1 MGNSRKKILIV
12 DDSPVILAM
21 LKDRFEQEGWEVI
34 LARNGIEGLKK
45 AIEEQPDLII
55 SDIIMPQM
63 DGWEF
68 CEHVRANPD
77 TTSIPF
83 IFLTQESEAP
93 SRIKGFS
100 IGADDYITK
109 PFSREELVM
118 RAKAIL
124 RKTEAIK
131 ESMSAKSEL
140 MGSVKAL
147 PLFDLLQ
154 VFAFSKKNC
163 TIKVEGK
170 GRNGEIYFR
179 DGEIINA
186 ITGDKDGVDALYEIL
201 SWEDATFT
209 LAPLKDDMMSAERRI
224 RRSVDDLL
232 LDFARMI
239 DEKGKG

>member
-1 MGNSRKKILIV
+1 MGERRKKILVV

-45 AIEEQPDLII
+45 AVEEQPDII
-55 SDIIMPQM
+55 VSDILMPQM

-118 RAKAIL
+118 RTKAIL
-124 RKTEAIK
+124 RKTEAVK

-154 VFAFSKKNC
+154 VFSFSKKNC

-170 GRNGEIYFR
+170 NKNGEIYFR
-179 DGEIINA
+179 EGEIVNA
-186 ITGDKDGVDALYEIL
+186 ITSTKDGIEALYEIL

-209 LAPLKDDMMSAERRI
+209 LTPLKEEIMVAERGI
-224 RRSVDDLL
+224 NRSVDDLL
-232 LDFARMI
+232 LDFARMM
-239 DEKGKG
+239 DEREKG